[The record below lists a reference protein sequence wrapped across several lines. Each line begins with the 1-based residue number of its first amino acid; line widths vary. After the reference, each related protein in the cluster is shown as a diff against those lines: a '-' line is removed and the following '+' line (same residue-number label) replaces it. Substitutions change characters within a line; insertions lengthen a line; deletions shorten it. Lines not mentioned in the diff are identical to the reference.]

1 MNPALYKTY
10 EKERK
15 RVELH
20 LSAQSLGIPHE
31 SGTAHY
37 IE

>member
-1 MNPALYKTY
+1 MNPVLYKTY
-10 EKERK
+10 ENERK
-15 RVELH
+15 RVEPH
-20 LSAQSLGIPHE
+20 LSAQSLGIPQE